1 MDIYLNMKIKIK
13 KIRKISNKIMMWNAV
28 SLTISTFVITLS
40 MFLFLFNAQINE
52 EIKEV
57 NEISEIV
64 IEKLE
69 SSNMDKIQLQYDNY
83 RFPDKDDISLLVIEN
98 GVRKDL
104 THDFK
109 DEIMRNNTWKIRTN
123 GFTYY
128 KTILK
133 NNREYIMGRNFHFH
147 EFYKII
153 LAFLAIFLLII
164 ASVCVISYLIAKNV
178 TNPLSNIIAQ
188 SKELNNRNIEAKLTK
203 SKDDEIGELV
213 DVINET
219 FSKRENLIK
228 SQKKF
233 SSDISHELKTPIS
246 IIKGYLDILKW
257 GKTDEKLLDEGLGNI
272 DIEIKNI
279 EQIINNLFLSSQL
292 EQIRIIKEKIEL
304 TSLAQKIKRD
314 YEVIYPEQ
322 EMFVISEGDT
332 YIIGDNNLVSEAIRG
347 LVDNG
352 IKYSNNNKIELII
365 EKRKNNAVMIVRD
378 YGVGIEEQ
386 EKEKI
391 FERYYKRDRE
401 NQRVPGMGLGLSI
414 IKEIVDLHNAKIEL
428 VNRNNGLDVILIFE
442 KEEE

>member
-1 MDIYLNMKIKIK
+1 MKIKIK

-28 SLTISTFVITLS
+28 SLTISTFLITLS

-69 SSNMDKIQLQYDNY
+69 SSNMGKIQLQYDNY

-153 LAFLAIFLLII
+153 LALLAIFLLII

-352 IKYSNNNKIELII
+352 IKYSSNNKIELII

>member
-1 MDIYLNMKIKIK
+1 
-13 KIRKISNKIMMWNAV
+13 MMWNAV
-28 SLTISTFVITLS
+28 SLTISTFLITLS

-352 IKYSNNNKIELII
+352 IKYSSNNKIELII

>member
-1 MDIYLNMKIKIK
+1 
-13 KIRKISNKIMMWNAV
+13 MMWNAV
-28 SLTISTFVITLS
+28 SLTISTFLITLS

-69 SSNMDKIQLQYDNY
+69 SSNMGNIQLQYDNY

-352 IKYSNNNKIELII
+352 IKYSSNNKIELII

>member
-1 MDIYLNMKIKIK
+1 
-13 KIRKISNKIMMWNAV
+13 MMWNAV
-28 SLTISTFVITLS
+28 SLTISTFLITLS

-69 SSNMDKIQLQYDNY
+69 SSNMGKIQLQYDNY

-203 SKDDEIGELV
+203 SNDDEVGELV

-352 IKYSNNNKIELII
+352 IKYSSNNKIELII

>member
-1 MDIYLNMKIKIK
+1 MKIKTK
-13 KIRKISNKIMMWNAV
+13 KIRKISNKIIVWNTI
-28 SLTISTFVITLS
+28 SLTISTFIITLS
-40 MFLFLFNAQINE
+40 MFLFLFNSQVDE
-52 EIKEV
+52 EIEEL

-69 SSNMDKIQLQYDNY
+69 LTDMDGIRAQYENY

-98 GVRKDL
+98 GIKKDL
-104 THDFK
+104 TNDFK
-109 DEIMRNNTWKIRTN
+109 DEAIQNNTWKMRAN

-322 EMFVISEGDT
+322 EIFVISEGDT
-332 YIIGDNNLVSEAIRG
+332 YIVGDNNLVSEAIRG
-347 LVDNG
+347 LVDNW
-352 IKYSNNNKIELII
+352 IKYSSNNKIELII

>member
-28 SLTISTFVITLS
+28 SLTISTFLITLS

-69 SSNMDKIQLQYDNY
+69 SSNMGKIQLQYDNY

-352 IKYSNNNKIELII
+352 IKYSSNNKIELII

>member
-1 MDIYLNMKIKIK
+1 MKIKTK
-13 KIRKISNKIMMWNAV
+13 KIRKISNKIIVWNTI
-28 SLTISTFVITLS
+28 SLTISTFIITLC
-40 MFLFLFNAQINE
+40 MFLFLFNSQVDE
-52 EIKEV
+52 EIEEL

-69 SSNMDKIQLQYDNY
+69 LTDMNGIRAQYENY
-83 RFPDKDDISLLVIEN
+83 RFPDKDDISLLVVEN
-98 GVRKDL
+98 GIKKDL
-104 THDFK
+104 TSDFK
-109 DEIMRNNTWKIRTN
+109 DDVIQNNTWKMRSN

-128 KTILK
+128 KIIFK
-133 NNREYIMGRNFHFH
+133 NNREYIISRNFHFN
-147 EFYKII
+147 EFSKII
-153 LAFLAIFLLII
+153 LALLAVFLLII
-164 ASVCVISYLIAKNV
+164 ASVCAISYLIARNV
-178 TNPLSNIIAQ
+178 TDPLSNIIAQ

-203 SKDDEIGELV
+203 SNDDEVGELV

-257 GKTDEKLLDEGLGNI
+257 GKNDEKLLDEGLENI
-272 DIEIKNI
+272 DIEVKNI

-292 EQIRIIKEKIEL
+292 EQIKIIKEKIEL

-322 EMFVISEGDT
+322 EMFVISEGNT

-365 EKRKNNAVMIVRD
+365 ENRENKVVLTVRD
-378 YGVGIEEQ
+378 YGTGIDDKD
-386 EKEKI
+386 KEKV
-391 FERYYKRDRE
+391 FERYYKIDKE
-401 NQRVPGMGLGLSI
+401 NKKTQGMGLGLSI

-428 VNRNNGLDVILIFE
+428 VNRTNGLDVILIFE

>member
-1 MDIYLNMKIKIK
+1 MKIKTK
-13 KIRKISNKIMMWNAV
+13 KIRKISNKIIVWNTI
-28 SLTISTFVITLS
+28 SLTISTFIITLS
-40 MFLFLFNAQINE
+40 MFLFLFNSQVDE
-52 EIKEV
+52 EIEEL

-69 SSNMDKIQLQYDNY
+69 LTDMNGIRAQYENY
-83 RFPDKDDISLLVIEN
+83 RFPDKDDISLLVVEN
-98 GVRKDL
+98 GIKKDL
-104 THDFK
+104 TSDFK
-109 DEIMRNNTWKIRTN
+109 DDVIQNNTWKMRSN

-128 KTILK
+128 KIIFK
-133 NNREYIMGRNFHFH
+133 NNIEYIIARNFHFN
-147 EFYKII
+147 EFSKII
-153 LAFLAIFLLII
+153 LALLAVFLLII
-164 ASVCVISYLIAKNV
+164 ASVCAISYLIARNV
-178 TNPLSNIIAQ
+178 TDPLSNIIAQ

-203 SKDDEIGELV
+203 SNDDEVGELV

-352 IKYSNNNKIELII
+352 IKYSSNNKIELII

>member
-1 MDIYLNMKIKIK
+1 MKIKIK

-28 SLTISTFVITLS
+28 SLTISTFLITLS

-69 SSNMDKIQLQYDNY
+69 SSNMGKIQLQYDNY

>member
-1 MDIYLNMKIKIK
+1 M
-13 KIRKISNKIMMWNAV
+13 
-28 SLTISTFVITLS
+28 
-40 MFLFLFNAQINE
+40 
-52 EIKEV
+52 
-57 NEISEIV
+57 
-64 IEKLE
+64 
-69 SSNMDKIQLQYDNY
+69 
-83 RFPDKDDISLLVIEN
+83 
-98 GVRKDL
+98 
-104 THDFK
+104 
-109 DEIMRNNTWKIRTN
+109 
-123 GFTYY
+123 
-128 KTILK
+128 
-133 NNREYIMGRNFHFH
+133 
-147 EFYKII
+147 
-153 LAFLAIFLLII
+153 
-164 ASVCVISYLIAKNV
+164 
-178 TNPLSNIIAQ
+178 
-188 SKELNNRNIEAKLTK
+188 TK
-203 SKDDEIGELV
+203 SNDDEVGELV

-257 GKTDEKLLDEGLGNI
+257 GKNDEKLLDEGLGNI

-352 IKYSNNNKIELII
+352 IKYSSNNKIELII

>member
-1 MDIYLNMKIKIK
+1 ML
-13 KIRKISNKIMMWNAV
+13 AV
-28 SLTISTFVITLS
+28 
-40 MFLFLFNAQINE
+40 
-52 EIKEV
+52 
-57 NEISEIV
+57 
-64 IEKLE
+64 
-69 SSNMDKIQLQYDNY
+69 
-83 RFPDKDDISLLVIEN
+83 
-98 GVRKDL
+98 
-104 THDFK
+104 
-109 DEIMRNNTWKIRTN
+109 
-123 GFTYY
+123 
-128 KTILK
+128 
-133 NNREYIMGRNFHFH
+133 
-147 EFYKII
+147 
-153 LAFLAIFLLII
+153 FLLII
-164 ASVCVISYLIAKNV
+164 ASVCAISYLIARNV
-178 TNPLSNIIAQ
+178 TDPLSNIIAQ

-203 SKDDEIGELV
+203 SNDDEVGELV

-257 GKTDEKLLDEGLGNI
+257 GKNDEKLLDEGLENI
-272 DIEIKNI
+272 DIEVKNI

-292 EQIRIIKEKIEL
+292 EQIKIIKEKIEL

-322 EMFVISEGDT
+322 EMFVISEGNT

-365 EKRKNNAVMIVRD
+365 ENRENKVVLTVRD
-378 YGVGIEEQ
+378 YGTGIDDKD
-386 EKEKI
+386 KEKV
-391 FERYYKRDRE
+391 FERYYKIDKE
-401 NQRVPGMGLGLSI
+401 NKKTQGMGLGLSI

>member
-1 MDIYLNMKIKIK
+1 
-13 KIRKISNKIMMWNAV
+13 MMWNAV
-28 SLTISTFVITLS
+28 SLTISTFIITLS

-69 SSNMDKIQLQYDNY
+69 SSNMGKIQLQYDNY

-352 IKYSNNNKIELII
+352 IKYSSNNKIELII

>member
-1 MDIYLNMKIKIK
+1 MKIKIK

-352 IKYSNNNKIELII
+352 IKYSSNNKIELII

>member
-1 MDIYLNMKIKIK
+1 MKIKIK

-69 SSNMDKIQLQYDNY
+69 SSNMGKIQLQYDNY
-83 RFPDKDDISLLVIEN
+83 RFPDKDDISLLVIEH

-352 IKYSNNNKIELII
+352 IKYSSNNKIELII

>member
-1 MDIYLNMKIKIK
+1 MKIKIK

-83 RFPDKDDISLLVIEN
+83 RFPDKDDISLLVVEN
-98 GVRKDL
+98 GIKKDL
-104 THDFK
+104 TSDFK
-109 DEIMRNNTWKIRTN
+109 DEAIQNNTWKMRAN

-128 KTILK
+128 KIILK
-133 NNREYIMGRNFHFH
+133 NNREYIVARNFHFN
-147 EFYKII
+147 EFSKIV
-153 LAFLAIFLLII
+153 LALLAIFLLII
-164 ASVCVISYLIAKNV
+164 ASVCAISYLIARNV
-178 TNPLSNIIAQ
+178 TDPLSNIIAQ

-352 IKYSNNNKIELII
+352 IKYSSNNKIELII

>member
-1 MDIYLNMKIKIK
+1 MKIKIK

-83 RFPDKDDISLLVIEN
+83 RFPDKDDISLLVIEH

-352 IKYSNNNKIELII
+352 IKYSSNNKIELII

>member
-1 MDIYLNMKIKIK
+1 
-13 KIRKISNKIMMWNAV
+13 MMWNAV
-28 SLTISTFVITLS
+28 SLTISTFLITLS

-69 SSNMDKIQLQYDNY
+69 SSNMGKIQLQYDNY

-352 IKYSNNNKIELII
+352 IKYSSNNKIELII

-428 VNRNNGLDVILIFE
+428 VNRTNGLDVILIFE

>member
-1 MDIYLNMKIKIK
+1 MKIKIK

>member
-1 MDIYLNMKIKIK
+1 MKIKIK

-28 SLTISTFVITLS
+28 SLTISTFLITLS

-69 SSNMDKIQLQYDNY
+69 SSNMGKIQLQYDNY

-352 IKYSNNNKIELII
+352 IKYSSNNKIELII

>member
-1 MDIYLNMKIKIK
+1 MKIKTK
-13 KIRKISNKIMMWNAV
+13 KIRKISNKIIVWNTI
-28 SLTISTFVITLS
+28 SLTISTFIITLS
-40 MFLFLFNAQINE
+40 MFLFLFNSQVDE
-52 EIKEV
+52 EIKEL

-69 SSNMDKIQLQYDNY
+69 SSNMGKIQLQYDNY

-352 IKYSNNNKIELII
+352 IKYSSNNKIELII

>member
-1 MDIYLNMKIKIK
+1 MKIKIK

-28 SLTISTFVITLS
+28 SLTISTFLITLS

-69 SSNMDKIQLQYDNY
+69 SSNMGKIQLQYDNY

-203 SKDDEIGELV
+203 SKDDEWES
-213 DVINET
+213 
-219 FSKRENLIK
+219 F
-228 SQKKF
+228 
-233 SSDISHELKTPIS
+233 
-246 IIKGYLDILKW
+246 
-257 GKTDEKLLDEGLGNI
+257 
-272 DIEIKNI
+272 
-279 EQIINNLFLSSQL
+279 
-292 EQIRIIKEKIEL
+292 
-304 TSLAQKIKRD
+304 
-314 YEVIYPEQ
+314 
-322 EMFVISEGDT
+322 
-332 YIIGDNNLVSEAIRG
+332 
-347 LVDNG
+347 
-352 IKYSNNNKIELII
+352 
-365 EKRKNNAVMIVRD
+365 
-378 YGVGIEEQ
+378 
-386 EKEKI
+386 
-391 FERYYKRDRE
+391 
-401 NQRVPGMGLGLSI
+401 
-414 IKEIVDLHNAKIEL
+414 
-428 VNRNNGLDVILIFE
+428 
-442 KEEE
+442 

>member
-1 MDIYLNMKIKIK
+1 M
-13 KIRKISNKIMMWNAV
+13 
-28 SLTISTFVITLS
+28 
-40 MFLFLFNAQINE
+40 
-52 EIKEV
+52 
-57 NEISEIV
+57 
-64 IEKLE
+64 
-69 SSNMDKIQLQYDNY
+69 
-83 RFPDKDDISLLVIEN
+83 LVIEN

-352 IKYSNNNKIELII
+352 IKYSSNNKIELII

>member
-1 MDIYLNMKIKIK
+1 MKIKIK

-83 RFPDKDDISLLVIEN
+83 RFPDKDDISLLVIEH

>member
-1 MDIYLNMKIKIK
+1 
-13 KIRKISNKIMMWNAV
+13 MMWNAV

-83 RFPDKDDISLLVIEN
+83 RFPDKDDISLLVIEH

-352 IKYSNNNKIELII
+352 IKYSSNNKIELII

>member
-83 RFPDKDDISLLVIEN
+83 RFPDKDDISLLVIEH

>member
-1 MDIYLNMKIKIK
+1 MKIKTK
-13 KIRKISNKIMMWNAV
+13 KIRKISNKIIVWNTI
-28 SLTISTFVITLS
+28 SLTISTFIITLC
-40 MFLFLFNAQINE
+40 MFLFLFNSQVDE
-52 EIKEV
+52 EIEEL

-69 SSNMDKIQLQYDNY
+69 LTDMNGIRAQYENY
-83 RFPDKDDISLLVIEN
+83 RFPDKDDISLLVVEN
-98 GVRKDL
+98 GIKKDL
-104 THDFK
+104 TSDFK
-109 DEIMRNNTWKIRTN
+109 DDVIQNNTWKMRSN
-123 GFTYY
+123 DFTYY
-128 KTILK
+128 KIIFK
-133 NNREYIMGRNFHFH
+133 NNREYIIARNFHFN
-147 EFYKII
+147 EFSKII
-153 LAFLAIFLLII
+153 LALLAVFLLII
-164 ASVCVISYLIAKNV
+164 ASVCAISYLIARNV
-178 TNPLSNIIAQ
+178 TDPLSNIIAQ

-203 SKDDEIGELV
+203 SNDDEVGELV

-257 GKTDEKLLDEGLGNI
+257 GKNDGKLLDEGLENI
-272 DIEIKNI
+272 DIEVKNI

-292 EQIRIIKEKIEL
+292 EQIKIIKEKIEI

-322 EMFVISEGDT
+322 EIFVISEGDT
-332 YIIGDNNLVSEAIRG
+332 YIVGDNNLVSEAIRG

-352 IKYSNNNKIELII
+352 IKYSSNNKIELII
-365 EKRKNNAVMIVRD
+365 ESRENKVILTVRD
-378 YGVGIEEQ
+378 YGTGIDDKD
-386 EKEKI
+386 KEKV
-391 FERYYKRDRE
+391 FERYYKIDKE
-401 NQRVPGMGLGLSI
+401 NKKTQGMGLGLSI

-428 VNRNNGLDVILIFE
+428 VNRTNGLDVILIFE

>member
-1 MDIYLNMKIKIK
+1 
-13 KIRKISNKIMMWNAV
+13 MMWNAV

-69 SSNMDKIQLQYDNY
+69 SSNMGKIQLQYDNY
-83 RFPDKDDISLLVIEN
+83 RFPDKDDISLLVIEH

-352 IKYSNNNKIELII
+352 IKYSSNNKIELII

>member
-1 MDIYLNMKIKIK
+1 MKIKIK

-28 SLTISTFVITLS
+28 SLTISTFLITLS

-69 SSNMDKIQLQYDNY
+69 SSNMGKIQLQYDNY

-322 EMFVISEGDT
+322 EMFVISEGNT

-428 VNRNNGLDVILIFE
+428 VNRTNGLDVILIFE

>member
-352 IKYSNNNKIELII
+352 IKYSSNNKIELII

>member
-1 MDIYLNMKIKIK
+1 MKIKIK

-28 SLTISTFVITLS
+28 SLTISTFLITLS

-69 SSNMDKIQLQYDNY
+69 SSNMGKIQLQYDNY

-352 IKYSNNNKIELII
+352 IKYSSNNKIELII

-428 VNRNNGLDVILIFE
+428 VNRTNGLDVILIFE

>member
-1 MDIYLNMKIKIK
+1 M
-13 KIRKISNKIMMWNAV
+13 
-28 SLTISTFVITLS
+28 
-40 MFLFLFNAQINE
+40 FLFNAQINE

-69 SSNMDKIQLQYDNY
+69 SSNMGKIQLQYDNY

-352 IKYSNNNKIELII
+352 IKYSSNNKIELII

>member
-1 MDIYLNMKIKIK
+1 
-13 KIRKISNKIMMWNAV
+13 MMWNAV
-28 SLTISTFVITLS
+28 SLTISTFLITLS

-69 SSNMDKIQLQYDNY
+69 SSNMGKIQLQYDNY

-203 SKDDEIGELV
+203 SNDDEVGELV

-257 GKTDEKLLDEGLGNI
+257 GKNDEKLLDEGLGNI

-352 IKYSNNNKIELII
+352 IKYSSNNKIELII

>member
-1 MDIYLNMKIKIK
+1 MSVYTKENPEYVDRAFRSICDEQ
-13 KIRKISNKIMMWNAV
+13 S
-28 SLTISTFVITLS
+28 IT
-40 MFLFLFNAQINE
+40 
-52 EIKEV
+52 
-57 NEISEIV
+57 
-64 IEKLE
+64 
-69 SSNMDKIQLQYDNY
+69 
-83 RFPDKDDISLLVIEN
+83 
-98 GVRKDL
+98 
-104 THDFK
+104 
-109 DEIMRNNTWKIRTN
+109 
-123 GFTYY
+123 
-128 KTILK
+128 
-133 NNREYIMGRNFHFH
+133 RE
-147 EFYKII
+147 
-153 LAFLAIFLLII
+153 
-164 ASVCVISYLIAKNV
+164 
-178 TNPLSNIIAQ
+178 Q
-188 SKELNNRNIEAKLTK
+188 
-203 SKDDEIGELV
+203 
-213 DVINET
+213 
-219 FSKRENLIK
+219 RENLIK

-352 IKYSNNNKIELII
+352 IKYSSNNKIELII

-386 EKEKI
+386 EKEKKQI
-391 FERYYKRDRE
+391 
-401 NQRVPGMGLGLSI
+401 G
-414 IKEIVDLHNAKIEL
+414 
-428 VNRNNGLDVILIFE
+428 ILCF
-442 KEEE
+442 